1 MKGKEIVRK
10 LEDYGWERRNING
23 SHLIMTKAGCRPTQ
37 IPCHGKDIKKGLLK
51 AIEKQTGVKLL

>member
-10 LEDYGWERRNING
+10 LEGCGWEVRNISG
-23 SHLIMTKAGCRPTQ
+23 SHFIMTKDGCRPTP